1 MSGKFAVLGV
11 GRIVTNNRGV
21 WGFVLGLPVGYALV
35 SVFGIVLVKASGGL
49 LPRKIRRKTAR
60 EFVEEYYEYLDERI
74 PSDWRGRHV
83 EFIEKLL
90 EDIFRKAAVVGPAIS
105 TGTSYLEVMAAVE
118 SLREETEDEPTV
130 EIIDQL
136 WEYITVEWYMDHDE
150 EN

>member
-1 MSGKFAVLGV
+1 MAPYLAILLVAVIGAFFW
-11 GRIVTNNRGV
+11 GV

-49 LPRKIRRKTAR
+49 LPRKIRRETAR

-118 SLREETEDEPTV
+118 NLREETEDEPTV

-136 WEYITVEWYMDHDE
+136 WEYITVEWYVDHDE